1 LSTRRSAVGPLNDVN
16 GDTRL
21 GVARI
26 DTDLNIIEANAG
38 FASLLGTDADEI
50 SGSPLSRYFA
60 PAEMVRVG
68 EQLLRLCQRSFDAVV
83 SDSRAL
89 RSDSTAVWLHW
100 SATAV
105 CNETGETD
113 YFVAM
118 FEDTTAKRQADLAAA
133 RNLNLLERLNRLKTE
148 FLSTVSH
155 EFRTALVGIQGFSE
169 LMRDADSLDLAEVK
183 SFASEV
189 YNDARRLDQML
200 DKMLDL
206 DRVAGSRVVLQIG
219 LTNLNTAVYD
229 AVAAADADR
238 HKLRVVTNLE
248 AALPMVRGDRAKL
261 GQLMSILLSNA
272 IKFST
277 QGSEIVVSSRSAPS
291 YVQVSVKDSGPGMP
305 HDFDAQL
312 FGRIR
317 WSAENPTAKVLGS
330 GLGLPMAREIVELHG
345 GKIWFDSVVGGGS
358 EFHFTVPTAAKPA
371 PADIFES

>member
-1 LSTRRSAVGPLNDVN
+1 
-16 GDTRL
+16 
-21 GVARI
+21 
-26 DTDLNIIEANAG
+26 
-38 FASLLGTDADEI
+38 
-50 SGSPLSRYFA
+50 
-60 PAEMVRVG
+60 
-68 EQLLRLCQRSFDAVV
+68 
-83 SDSRAL
+83 
-89 RSDSTAVWLHW
+89 
-100 SATAV
+100 
-105 CNETGETD
+105 
-113 YFVAM
+113 M

-148 FLSTVSH
+148 FLTTVSH

-206 DRVAGSRVVLQIG
+206 DKVAGSRTVLQIG

-261 GQLMSILLSNA
+261 GQLISILLSNA
-272 IKFST
+272 IKFSSV
-277 QGSEIVVSSRSAPS
+277 GSEILVSSRSAPS

-305 HDFDAQL
+305 RDFDAQL

-358 EFHFTVPTAAKPA
+358 EFHFTIPTAATPTPA
-371 PADIFES
+371 GPHES